1 MSEDMVK
8 LKDGER
14 IDDLQYN
21 GLKIIQNPKFFRF
34 GSDAVELAN
43 FVSGG
48 AKDVAVDLGSG
59 SGIISILLAGKKN
72 VKTTA
77 VEIQKDVAEMSM
89 RSVKINGLEDK
100 IEVINAPMQKISDYM
115 PCGSATIVVSNPPYA
130 PQSTGMQALE
140 PTVAISRH
148 EIEVTLKEVVETASY
163 LLSTGGKFYL
173 VHRVDRLAEV
183 LYECKKARLEP
194 KVLQVL
200 LPGEDK
206 EPHIFL
212 LKCIKD
218 AKSGI
223 EVKKQRKI
231 IDYV

>member
-1 MSEDMVK
+1 MINETVK

-34 GSDAVELAN
+34 GSDAVEIAN
-43 FVSGG
+43 FISGG
-48 AKDVAVDLGSG
+48 VKDVAVDLGSG

-72 VKTTA
+72 IKTTA
-77 VEIQKDVAEMSM
+77 VEIQQDVAEMSK
-89 RSVKINGLEDK
+89 RSVILNGLEDK
-100 IEVINAPMQKISDYM
+100 INVINAPMQRISEYLS
-115 PCGSATIVVSNPPYA
+115 CGSATIVVSNPPYA
-130 PQSTGMQALE
+130 PKSTGMQALE
-140 PTVAISRH
+140 KTVAISRH
-148 EIEVTLKEVVETASY
+148 EIEVTLKEVVQTASY

-173 VHRVDRLAEV
+173 VHRADRLAEV
-183 LYECKKARLEP
+183 MFECKKARLEP

-200 LPGEDK
+200 TPDDEK

-218 AKSGI
+218 GKSGI
-223 EVKKQRKI
+223 VVKKQRKI

>member
-1 MSEDMVK
+1 MANETVQ

-21 GLKIIQNPKFFRF
+21 GLKIIQNPQFFRF

-43 FVSGG
+43 FVTGG
-48 AKDVAVDLGSG
+48 AKDKAVDLGSG

-72 VKTTA
+72 IKTTA
-77 VEIQKDVAEMSM
+77 VEIQSEVAKMSM
-89 RSVKINGLEDK
+89 RSVELNGLQDK
-100 IEVINAPMQKISDYM
+100 IDVICTPMQKISEYL

-130 PQSTGMQALE
+130 PVSTGMQALE
-140 PTVAISRH
+140 KTVAISRH
-148 EIEVTLKEVVETASY
+148 EIEVTLKEVVSTASY

-173 VHRVDRLAEV
+173 VHRADRLAEV
-183 LYECKKARLEP
+183 MFECKNARLEP

-200 LPGEDK
+200 TPDDSK
-206 EPHIFL
+206 APHIFL

-218 AKSGI
+218 GKAGI

>member
-1 MSEDMVK
+1 MIDEAVQ
-8 LKDGER
+8 LKEGER

-21 GLKIIQNPKFFRF
+21 GLKIIQNPQFFRF
-34 GSDAVELAN
+34 GSDAVEIAN
-43 FVSGG
+43 FVTGG
-48 AKDVAVDLGSG
+48 VKDRAVDLGSG

-72 VKTTA
+72 IKTTA
-77 VEIQKDVAEMSM
+77 VEIQSDVAQMSK
-89 RSVKINGLEDK
+89 RSVELNGLQDK
-100 IEVINAPMQKISDYM
+100 IDVICAPMQKISEYL

-130 PQSTGMQALE
+130 PLSTGMQALE
-140 PTVAISRH
+140 KTVAISRH
-148 EIEVTLKEVVETASY
+148 EIEVTLKEVVQTASY

-173 VHRVDRLAEV
+173 VHRADRLAEV
-183 LYECKKARLEP
+183 MHECKKAKLEP

-200 LPGEDK
+200 TPDDNK
-206 EPHIFL
+206 APHIFL

-218 AKSGI
+218 GKAGI